1 MTKSVIAELSA
12 IPEKFLEND
21 LKSIQLHSQGCLY
34 PYLEKKKL
42 LDGSI
47 AFYPRVIG
55 QRDLNNP
62 IQWRWGFNWEER
74 VDGLWKGRSIGSI
87 PPGAV
92 HMIRT
97 LQQQGATREDITAFI
112 KKAKSKKSSPK
123 LDVCKNFYNTKLKP
137 VLPDDAPQAVVLFAG
152 GGGIEAGMVQA
163 GIRPV
168 IAVEFDPTKPDLS
181 RAIAKTHH
189 RNFREYG
196 CRVIQ
201 LTVQEVAQSGFLGF
215 PRCPDYL
222 HASPVCANFSQ
233 AHTAKA
239 GKGGETTDDLTAAIA
254 VAEAIR
260 QLQPRVFTLENVPRY
275 QISQSFSIILDAL
288 EQEGYS
294 VTYSVVNMADFGL
307 PQARRRLVLIASKG
321 FHVALSS
328 GATPCGWYGAIAH
341 LIPSMTDS
349 QLLLKQRQ
357 AVEQFLAT
365 NEPTPLLLERVGGR
379 NGMKY
384 KPGHLPC
391 NTILRS
397 HFTDHKGCNRSKFAD
412 IWLPDGTVKSL
423 SIEGAA
429 ILQGFPGW
437 YEFPNET
444 ATAGSIIGYSVPPS
458 FATQLFISAQSKL
471 LGVTI

>member
-12 IPEKFLEND
+12 IPEKFLEDD
-21 LKSIQLHSQGCLY
+21 LRASKLHSQGCLY

-47 AFYPRVIG
+47 VFYPRVIG
-55 QRDLNNP
+55 QRDPDNP

-92 HMIRT
+92 PMIR
-97 LQQQGATREDITAFI
+97 LMQQQGAIREDIIAFI
-112 KKAKSKKSSPK
+112 KKAKTKKPSPK
-123 LDVCKNFYNTKLKP
+123 SDVCKNFDNTKIKP
-137 VLPDDAPQAVVLFAG
+137 VLPDDAPIAVVLFAG
-152 GGGIEAGMVQA
+152 GGGMEVGMIEA

-168 IAVEFDPTKPDLS
+168 IAVEFDPTKPGLS
-181 RAIAKTHH
+181 RAIALNHH
-189 RNFREYG
+189 RNFSEYG
-196 CRVIQ
+196 CRIIQ
-201 LTVQEVAQSGFLGF
+201 LTVQEVARLRFIGF
-215 PRCPDYL
+215 PRHPDYL

-239 GKGGETTDDLTAAIA
+239 GKGIETADDLTAAIA

-275 QISQSFSIILDAL
+275 QNSQSFAIILNAL

-294 VTYSVVNMADFGL
+294 VDYSVVNMADFGL
-307 PQARRRLVLIASKG
+307 PQARRRLVLVASRG
-321 FHVALSS
+321 FHVALPS
-328 GATPCGWYGAIAH
+328 GATPCGWYEAIAH
-341 LIPSMTDS
+341 LIPSMTNS
-349 QLLLKQRQ
+349 QLLPKQQQ
-357 AVEQFLAT
+357 ALEKFLAG
-365 NEPTPLLLERVGGR
+365 NVPTPLLIERVGGR
-379 NGMKY
+379 TESKY

-423 SIEGAA
+423 SIQGAA
-429 ILQGFPGW
+429 RLQGFPDW
-437 YEFPNET
+437 YEFPSET

-471 LGVTI
+471 LGVNL